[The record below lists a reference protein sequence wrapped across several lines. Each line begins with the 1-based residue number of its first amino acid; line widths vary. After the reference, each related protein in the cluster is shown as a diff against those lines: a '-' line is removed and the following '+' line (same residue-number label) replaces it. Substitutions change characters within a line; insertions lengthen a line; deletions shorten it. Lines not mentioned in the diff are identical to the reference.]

1 MSTGPIPERVDHRK
15 LANQAGLIEGTL
27 PIQCF
32 HRFGEMLVVSEGD
45 VYLRLEFSKGDFGS
59 TRVNGSA
66 ATEVCLI
73 CQNCMQQFRRQVS
86 CDVALQVVSD
96 ESKLER
102 LSEVDDAIVAPDK
115 VISVAELVEDEL
127 ILLILA
133 MPMIP
138 RHEEGQCLETDYE
151 QQEIVLQEVPEV
163 QEVQE
168 VQETQTTY
176 RPFADLAKTID
187 KQNT

>member
-32 HRFGEMLVVSEGD
+32 HRFGEMLVVREGD
-45 VYLRLEFSKGDFGS
+45 VYLRLEFSGGDFGS

-66 ATEVCLI
+66 ATEVCLV
-73 CQNCMQQFRRQVS
+73 CQNCMKQFRRQVS
-86 CDVALQVVSD
+86 CDIALQVVSD

-102 LSEVDDAIVAPDK
+102 LSEGDDAVVAPDK
-115 VISVAELVEDEL
+115 IISIAELVEDEL
-127 ILLILA
+127 ILA
-133 MPMIP
+133 MPMIS

-151 QQEIVLQEVPEV
+151 QQGIVLQEV
-163 QEVQE
+163 QETQE
-168 VQETQTTY
+168 TQETQTTY
-176 RPFADLAKTID
+176 RPFADLAKTMD
-187 KQNT
+187 KWNT

>member
-102 LSEVDDAIVAPDK
+102 LSEADDAIVEPGK

-127 ILLILA
+127 ILA

-138 RHEEGQCLETDYE
+138 RHEEGECLETDYE
-151 QQEIVLQEVPEV
+151 QQEIVLQEV
-163 QEVQE
+163 QEVPE

>member
-1 MSTGPIPERVDHRK
+1 
-15 LANQAGLIEGTL
+15 
-27 PIQCF
+27 
-32 HRFGEMLVVSEGD
+32 
-45 VYLRLEFSKGDFGS
+45 
-59 TRVNGSA
+59 
-66 ATEVCLI
+66 
-73 CQNCMQQFRRQVS
+73 MQQFRRQVS

-127 ILLILA
+127 ILA

-163 QEVQE
+163 PEVQE
-168 VQETQTTY
+168 VQEAQTTY

>member
-32 HRFGEMLVVSEGD
+32 HRLGGMLVVREGD

-59 TRVNGSA
+59 TRVDGTVS
-66 ATEVCLI
+66 TEVCTI
-73 CQNCMQQFRRQVS
+73 CQNCMQQFWRKIS

-102 LSEVDDAIVAPDK
+102 LTEDEDAIVAPEK
-115 VISVAELVEDEL
+115 VISVAELIEDE
-127 ILLILA
+127 LILA

-138 RHEEGQCLETDYE
+138 RHEEGECPETDYE
-151 QQEIVLQEVPEV
+151 RDVVVLQEV

-168 VQETQTTY
+168 VQTTY
-176 RPFADLAKTID
+176 RPFAGLAKAID
-187 KQNT
+187 KQST

>member
-32 HRFGEMLVVSEGD
+32 HRLGEMLVVSEGE

-59 TRVNGSA
+59 TRVNGTA
-66 ATEVCLI
+66 ATEVCII
-73 CQNCMQQFRRQVS
+73 CQNCMQQFRRSVS
-86 CDVALQVVSD
+86 CDVALLVVSD

-102 LSEVDDAIVAPDK
+102 LPEADDAIVAADK

-127 ILLILA
+127 ILA

-138 RHEEGQCLETDYE
+138 RHEEGQCPETDYAQE
-151 QQEIVLQEVPEV
+151 EIVLQETQEE
-163 QEVQE
+163 QEVEE
-168 VQETQTTY
+168 VQTTY

-187 KQNT
+187 KQNTK

>member
-1 MSTGPIPERVDHRK
+1 
-15 LANQAGLIEGTL
+15 
-27 PIQCF
+27 
-32 HRFGEMLVVSEGD
+32 
-45 VYLRLEFSKGDFGS
+45 
-59 TRVNGSA
+59 
-66 ATEVCLI
+66 
-73 CQNCMQQFRRQVS
+73 MQQFRRQVS

-102 LSEVDDAIVAPDK
+102 LSEADDAIVEPDK

-127 ILLILA
+127 ILA

-138 RHEEGQCLETDYE
+138 RHEEGQCPETDYE
-151 QQEIVLQEVPEV
+151 QQEIVLQEV
-163 QEVQE
+163 QEVPE

>member
-32 HRFGEMLVVSEGD
+32 HRLGGMLVVREGD

-59 TRVNGSA
+59 TRVDGTVS
-66 ATEVCLI
+66 TEVCTI
-73 CQNCMQQFRRQVS
+73 CQNCMQQFWRKIS

-102 LSEVDDAIVAPDK
+102 LTEDEDAIVAPEK
-115 VISVAELVEDEL
+115 VISVAELIEDE
-127 ILLILA
+127 LILA

-138 RHEEGQCLETDYE
+138 RHEEGECSETDYE
-151 QQEIVLQEVPEV
+151 RDVVVLQEV

-168 VQETQTTY
+168 VQTTY
-176 RPFADLAKTID
+176 RPFADLAKAID

>member
-1 MSTGPIPERVDHRK
+1 MMTGPIPERVDHRK

-32 HRFGEMLVVSEGD
+32 HRLGGMLVVREGD

-59 TRVNGSA
+59 TRVDGTVS
-66 ATEVCLI
+66 TEVCTI
-73 CQNCMQQFRRQVS
+73 CQNCMQQFWRKIN

-102 LSEVDDAIVAPDK
+102 LAEHEDAIVLPEK
-115 VISVAELVEDEL
+115 VISVAELIEDE
-127 ILLILA
+127 LILA

-138 RHEEGQCLETDYE
+138 RHEEGECPETDYE
-151 QQEIVLQEVPEV
+151 RDVVVLQEV

-168 VQETQTTY
+168 VQTTY
-176 RPFADLAKTID
+176 RPFAGLAKAID
-187 KQNT
+187 KQST

>member
-1 MSTGPIPERVDHRK
+1 MLTGPIPERVDHRK
-15 LANQAGLIEGTL
+15 LANQTALLEGSL

-32 HRFGEMLVVSEGD
+32 HRFGEMLDVREGD

-59 TRVNGSA
+59 TRVEGSA

-73 CQNCMQQFRRQVS
+73 CQSCMQQYRQQIT
-86 CDVALQVVSD
+86 CELALRVVSD

-102 LSEVDDAIVAPDK
+102 LPELDDAIVAPDK
-115 VISVAELVEDEL
+115 VISIADLVEDE
-127 ILLILA
+127 LILA

-138 RHEEGQCLETDYE
+138 RHEEGQCPDTDYE
-151 QQEIVLQEVPEV
+151 QEEVILPEV
-163 QEVQE
+163 QKE
-168 VQETQTTY
+168 QTTY

-187 KQNT
+187 KQNTE

>member
-1 MSTGPIPERVDHRK
+1 
-15 LANQAGLIEGTL
+15 
-27 PIQCF
+27 
-32 HRFGEMLVVSEGD
+32 
-45 VYLRLEFSKGDFGS
+45 
-59 TRVNGSA
+59 
-66 ATEVCLI
+66 
-73 CQNCMQQFRRQVS
+73 MQQFRRQVS

-102 LSEVDDAIVAPDK
+102 LSEADDAIVEPDK
-115 VISVAELVEDEL
+115 VISVAELVEDE
-127 ILLILA
+127 LILA

-151 QQEIVLQEVPEV
+151 QQAIVLQEV
-163 QEVQE
+163 QEVPE

>member
-1 MSTGPIPERVDHRK
+1 
-15 LANQAGLIEGTL
+15 
-27 PIQCF
+27 
-32 HRFGEMLVVSEGD
+32 
-45 VYLRLEFSKGDFGS
+45 
-59 TRVNGSA
+59 
-66 ATEVCLI
+66 
-73 CQNCMQQFRRQVS
+73 MQQFRRQVS

-127 ILLILA
+127 ILA

-163 QEVQE
+163 PEVQE
-168 VQETQTTY
+168 AQTTY

>member
-45 VYLRLEFSKGDFGS
+45 VNLRLEFSQGDFGS
-59 TRVNGSA
+59 TSVNGSA
-66 ATEVCLI
+66 ATEVSLI
-73 CQNCMQQFRRQVS
+73 CQNCMQQFRRKVS
-86 CDVALQVVSD
+86 CDVALQVVTD
-96 ESKLER
+96 ESKLEH
-102 LSEVDDAIVAPDK
+102 LPELDDAIVAPDK
-115 VISVAELVEDEL
+115 VISVVDLVEDEL
-127 ILLILA
+127 ILA
-133 MPMIP
+133 MPMIS

-151 QQEIVLQEVPEV
+151 QQGIVLQEV
-163 QEVQE
+163 QEA
-168 VQETQTTY
+168 QTTY

>member
-1 MSTGPIPERVDHRK
+1 MFIGLIPERVDHRK

-32 HRFGEMLVVSEGD
+32 HRLGEMLVVREGD

-59 TRVNGSA
+59 TRVDGSVS
-66 ATEVCLI
+66 TEVCTI
-73 CQNCMQQFRRQVS
+73 CQNCMQQFWRKIS
-86 CDVALQVVSD
+86 CDVALQIVAD

-102 LSEVDDAIVAPDK
+102 LTEDEDAIVAPDK
-115 VISVAELVEDEL
+115 VISVAELIEDE
-127 ILLILA
+127 LILA

-138 RHEEGQCLETDYE
+138 RHEEGQCPETDYE
-151 QQEIVLQEVPEV
+151 RDVLVLQKVEKVEKV
-163 QEVQE
+163 EKV
-168 VQETQTTY
+168 QTTY
-176 RPFADLAKTID
+176 RPFADLAKAID

>member
-15 LANQAGLIEGTL
+15 LANQAGLIEGML
-27 PIQCF
+27 PIQYF

-45 VYLRLEFSKGDFGS
+45 VYLRLEFSEGDFGS
-59 TRVNGSA
+59 TSVNGSA
-66 ATEVCLI
+66 ATVVCLI
-73 CQNCMQQFRRQVS
+73 CENCMQQFRRQVS

-102 LSEVDDAIVAPDK
+102 LLEVGDAIVAPDK

-127 ILLILA
+127 ILA

-138 RHEEGQCLETDYE
+138 RHEEGQCPETDYE
-151 QQEIVLQEVPEV
+151 QEEIVLPKV
-163 QEVQE
+163 QEKQN
-168 VQETQTTY
+168 TY
-176 RPFADLAKTID
+176 RPFADLAKTMD
-187 KQNT
+187 KQNI

>member
-1 MSTGPIPERVDHRK
+1 
-15 LANQAGLIEGTL
+15 
-27 PIQCF
+27 
-32 HRFGEMLVVSEGD
+32 
-45 VYLRLEFSKGDFGS
+45 
-59 TRVNGSA
+59 
-66 ATEVCLI
+66 
-73 CQNCMQQFRRQVS
+73 MQQFRREVS
-86 CDVALQVVSD
+86 CDVALQIVSD

-102 LSEVDDAIVAPDK
+102 LSEVDDAIVEPDK
-115 VISVAELVEDEL
+115 VISVAELVEDE
-127 ILLILA
+127 LILA

-163 QEVQE
+163 PE

>member
-1 MSTGPIPERVDHRK
+1 MLTGPIPERVDHRK
-15 LANQAGLIEGTL
+15 LANQAGLIEGSL

-32 HRFGEMLVVSEGD
+32 HRFGEMLVAREGD

-59 TRVNGSA
+59 TRVIGSA

-73 CQNCMQQFRRQVS
+73 CQNCMQEYRQPVT
-86 CDVALQVVSD
+86 CELDLRVVSD

-102 LSEVDDAIVAPDK
+102 VPEVDDAIVAPDK
-115 VISVAELVEDEL
+115 VISLAELVEDDL
-127 ILLILA
+127 ILT

-138 RHEEGQCLETDYE
+138 RHEEGQCPDTDYE
-151 QQEIVLQEVPEV
+151 QEEIVLPEV
-163 QEVQE
+163 QEE
-168 VQETQTTY
+168 PNTY

-187 KQNT
+187 KQNTE

>member
-1 MSTGPIPERVDHRK
+1 
-15 LANQAGLIEGTL
+15 
-27 PIQCF
+27 
-32 HRFGEMLVVSEGD
+32 
-45 VYLRLEFSKGDFGS
+45 
-59 TRVNGSA
+59 
-66 ATEVCLI
+66 
-73 CQNCMQQFRRQVS
+73 MQQFRRQVS

-96 ESKLER
+96 ESKLEG
-102 LSEVDDAIVAPDK
+102 LSEVDDAIVEPDK
-115 VISVAELVEDEL
+115 VISVAELVEDE
-127 ILLILA
+127 LILA

-151 QQEIVLQEVPEV
+151 QQEIVLQEV

-168 VQETQTTY
+168 VHETQTTY

>member
-1 MSTGPIPERVDHRK
+1 
-15 LANQAGLIEGTL
+15 
-27 PIQCF
+27 
-32 HRFGEMLVVSEGD
+32 
-45 VYLRLEFSKGDFGS
+45 
-59 TRVNGSA
+59 
-66 ATEVCLI
+66 
-73 CQNCMQQFRRQVS
+73 MQQFRRQVS

-102 LSEVDDAIVAPDK
+102 LSEADDAIVEPDK
-115 VISVAELVEDEL
+115 VISVAELVEDE
-127 ILLILA
+127 LILA

-151 QQEIVLQEVPEV
+151 RQEIVLQEV
-163 QEVQE
+163 QEVPE

>member
-1 MSTGPIPERVDHRK
+1 MLTGPIPEQVDHRK
-15 LANQAGLIEGTL
+15 LANQAGLIEGSL

-32 HRFGEMLVVSEGD
+32 HRLGEMLVVREGE
-45 VYLRLEFSKGDFGS
+45 VYLRLEFSKGELGS
-59 TRVNGSA
+59 TMVNGSA
-66 ATEVCLI
+66 AAEVCLI
-73 CQNCMQQFRRQVS
+73 CQNCMQQYRQQVT
-86 CDVALQVVSD
+86 CELALRVVSD

-102 LSEVDDAIVAPDK
+102 LPEIDDAIVAPDK

-127 ILLILA
+127 ILA

-138 RHEEGQCLETDYE
+138 RHEEGQCPDTDYE
-151 QQEIVLQEVPEV
+151 QEEIVLPEV
-163 QEVQE
+163 QEK
-168 VQETQTTY
+168 QTTY

>member
-1 MSTGPIPERVDHRK
+1 
-15 LANQAGLIEGTL
+15 
-27 PIQCF
+27 
-32 HRFGEMLVVSEGD
+32 MLVVSEGD
-45 VYLRLEFSKGDFGS
+45 VSVRLEFSGGDFGS
-59 TRVNGSA
+59 TRVNGTA
-66 ATEVCLI
+66 ATEVCLV

-102 LSEVDDAIVAPDK
+102 LSEADDAIVEPDK
-115 VISVAELVEDEL
+115 VISVAELVEDE
-127 ILLILA
+127 LILA

-151 QQEIVLQEVPEV
+151 QQAIVLQEV
-163 QEVQE
+163 QEVPE

>member
-1 MSTGPIPERVDHRK
+1 
-15 LANQAGLIEGTL
+15 
-27 PIQCF
+27 
-32 HRFGEMLVVSEGD
+32 
-45 VYLRLEFSKGDFGS
+45 
-59 TRVNGSA
+59 
-66 ATEVCLI
+66 
-73 CQNCMQQFRRQVS
+73 MQQFRRQVS

-102 LSEVDDAIVAPDK
+102 LSEADDAIVEPDK
-115 VISVAELVEDEL
+115 VISVAELVEDE
-127 ILLILA
+127 LILA

-151 QQEIVLQEVPEV
+151 QQEIVLQEV
-163 QEVQE
+163 QEVPE